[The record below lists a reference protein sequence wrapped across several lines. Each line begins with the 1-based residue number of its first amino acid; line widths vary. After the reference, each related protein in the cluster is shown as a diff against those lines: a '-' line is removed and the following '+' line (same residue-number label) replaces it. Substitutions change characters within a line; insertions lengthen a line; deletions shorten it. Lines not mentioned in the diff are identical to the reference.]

1 MNITVIKTKLRTF
14 YLTYKVYLNL
24 TFSLIMVAFLY
35 TIHKGDLKYIV
46 EVLKV
51 AQALIQ
57 VLAGMWDM
65 MSINKATIRYI
76 LAGILLGVLI
86 TGLYFTS
93 VRRGGNTNVHQPETS
108 KTSTITSKLPVTTKS
123 TLSVT
128 KKTTESE
135 PDLIVSNK
143 YVAKIDG
150 KLVEAP
156 IKNVSYKDKNST
168 TATVSTTIDV
178 TPLVKQMTPK
188 WEAGVGIGYVDND
201 VLPCMTLQRNYKHDK
216 AVEAVIQI
224 DTNGNFKGA
233 SLVHKWRF

>member
-1 MNITVIKTKLRTF
+1 M
-14 YLTYKVYLNL
+14 
-24 TFSLIMVAFLY
+24 
-35 TIHKGDLKYIV
+35 
-46 EVLKV
+46 
-51 AQALIQ
+51 
-57 VLAGMWDM
+57 M
-65 MSINKATIRYI
+65 MSINKTTIRYI
-76 LAGILLGVLI
+76 LAGILLIVLI
-86 TGLYFTS
+86 IGLYYTS
-93 VRRGGNTNVHQPETS
+93 VRRGGNTNVHQPETP
-108 KTSTITSKLPVTTKS
+108 KTTTSKLPVTTQS

-128 KKTTESE
+128 KKITESD

-224 DTNGNFKGA
+224 DTDGNFKGA

>member
-1 MNITVIKTKLRTF
+1 M
-14 YLTYKVYLNL
+14 
-24 TFSLIMVAFLY
+24 
-35 TIHKGDLKYIV
+35 
-46 EVLKV
+46 
-51 AQALIQ
+51 
-57 VLAGMWDM
+57 M
-65 MSINKATIRYI
+65 MSINKTTIRYI
-76 LAGILLGVLI
+76 LTGILLVVLI
-86 TGLYFTS
+86 IGLYFTS
-93 VRRGGNTNVHQPETS
+93 VRRGGNTNVHQPETP
-108 KTSTITSKLPVTTKS
+108 KTTTSQLPVTTQS

-128 KKTTESE
+128 KKVTESD

-156 IKNVSYKDKNST
+156 IKNVSYKDKNNT

-188 WEAGVGIGYVDND
+188 WEAGVGVGYINND

-224 DTNGNFKGA
+224 DTSGNFKGA

>member
-1 MNITVIKTKLRTF
+1 
-14 YLTYKVYLNL
+14 
-24 TFSLIMVAFLY
+24 
-35 TIHKGDLKYIV
+35 
-46 EVLKV
+46 
-51 AQALIQ
+51 
-57 VLAGMWDM
+57 M
-65 MSINKATIRYI
+65 MSINKTTIRYI
-76 LAGILLGVLI
+76 LAGILLVVLI
-86 TGLYFTS
+86 IGLYFTS
-93 VRRGGNTNVHQPETS
+93 VRRGENTNVHQPETP
-108 KTSTITSKLPVTTKS
+108 KITTSKHTVTTQS

-143 YVAKIDG
+143 YIAKIDG

-156 IKNVSYKDKNST
+156 MKNVSYKDKNNT
-168 TATVSTTIDV
+168 TTTTVSTTIDV

-188 WEAGVGIGYVDND
+188 WEVGVGIGYVDKD

-224 DTNGNFKGA
+224 DTDGNFKGA

>member
-1 MNITVIKTKLRTF
+1 
-14 YLTYKVYLNL
+14 
-24 TFSLIMVAFLY
+24 
-35 TIHKGDLKYIV
+35 
-46 EVLKV
+46 
-51 AQALIQ
+51 
-57 VLAGMWDM
+57 M
-65 MSINKATIRYI
+65 MDINKTTIRYI
-76 LAGILLGVLI
+76 LAGVLVIVLI
-86 TGLYFTS
+86 IGLYFTS
-93 VRRGGNTNVHQPETS
+93 VRRGENTNVHQPETP
-108 KTSTITSKLPVTTKS
+108 KITTSKPVVTTQS

-143 YVAKIDG
+143 YIAKIDG

-156 IKNVSYKDKNST
+156 MKNVSYKDKNNT

-188 WEAGVGIGYVDND
+188 WEAGVGIGYVDKD

-224 DTNGNFKGA
+224 DTDGNFKGA
-233 SLVHKWRF
+233 SVIHKWRF

>member
-1 MNITVIKTKLRTF
+1 
-14 YLTYKVYLNL
+14 
-24 TFSLIMVAFLY
+24 
-35 TIHKGDLKYIV
+35 
-46 EVLKV
+46 
-51 AQALIQ
+51 
-57 VLAGMWDM
+57 
-65 MSINKATIRYI
+65 MSINKTTIRYI
-76 LAGILLGVLI
+76 LAGILFGVLI
-86 TGLYFTS
+86 IGLYFTS
-93 VRRGGNTNVHQPETS
+93 VRRGGNTNVHQPETP
-108 KTSTITSKLPVTTKS
+108 KTTSKLPVTTQS

-128 KKTTESE
+128 KKITESE

-156 IKNVSYKDKNST
+156 MKNVSYKDKNST

-188 WEAGVGIGYVDND
+188 WEAGVGVGYVDKD

-224 DTNGNFKGA
+224 DTSGNFKGA

>member
-1 MNITVIKTKLRTF
+1 
-14 YLTYKVYLNL
+14 
-24 TFSLIMVAFLY
+24 
-35 TIHKGDLKYIV
+35 
-46 EVLKV
+46 
-51 AQALIQ
+51 
-57 VLAGMWDM
+57 M
-65 MSINKATIRYI
+65 MSINKTTIRYI
-76 LAGILLGVLI
+76 IAGILLIVLI
-86 TGLYFTS
+86 IGLYFTS
-93 VRRGGNTNVHQPETS
+93 VRRGENTNVHQPETP
-108 KTSTITSKLPVTTKS
+108 KITASKLPVTTQS

-156 IKNVSYKDKNST
+156 MKNVSYKDKNST
-168 TATVSTTIDV
+168 TTTVSTTIDV

-188 WEAGVGIGYVDND
+188 WEAGVGVGYVDND

-224 DTNGNFKGA
+224 DTSGNFKGA
-233 SLVHKWRF
+233 SLIHKWRF

>member
-1 MNITVIKTKLRTF
+1 MR
-14 YLTYKVYLNL
+14 Y
-24 TFSLIMVAFLY
+24 
-35 TIHKGDLKYIV
+35 D
-46 EVLKV
+46 
-51 AQALIQ
+51 
-57 VLAGMWDM
+57 
-65 MSINKATIRYI
+65 MSINKTTIRYI
-76 LAGILLGVLI
+76 LAGILLVGVLI
-86 TGLYFTS
+86 IGLYFTS
-93 VRRGGNTNVHQPETS
+93 VRRGENTNVHQPETP
-108 KTSTITSKLPVTTKS
+108 KTTSKLPVTTQS

-128 KKTTESE
+128 KKITESE

-156 IKNVSYKDKNST
+156 MKNVSYKDKNST

-188 WEAGVGIGYVDND
+188 WEAGVGVGYVDKD

-224 DTNGNFKGA
+224 DTSGNFKGA
-233 SLVHKWRF
+233 SLIHKWRF

>member
-1 MNITVIKTKLRTF
+1 MM
-14 YLTYKVYLNL
+14 
-24 TFSLIMVAFLY
+24 MV
-35 TIHKGDLKYIV
+35 
-46 EVLKV
+46 
-51 AQALIQ
+51 
-57 VLAGMWDM
+57 
-65 MSINKATIRYI
+65 SINKTTIRYI

-93 VRRGGNTNVHQPETS
+93 VRRDGNTNVHQSETP
-108 KTSTITSKLPVTTKS
+108 KTTTSKLPVTTQS

-128 KKTTESE
+128 KKTTESD

-156 IKNVSYKDKNST
+156 IKNVSYKDKNNT

-188 WEAGVGIGYVDND
+188 WEVGVGVGYIDKD

-224 DTNGNFKGA
+224 DTSGNFKGA

>member
-1 MNITVIKTKLRTF
+1 
-14 YLTYKVYLNL
+14 
-24 TFSLIMVAFLY
+24 
-35 TIHKGDLKYIV
+35 
-46 EVLKV
+46 
-51 AQALIQ
+51 
-57 VLAGMWDM
+57 
-65 MSINKATIRYI
+65 MSINKTTIRYI
-76 LAGILLGVLI
+76 LAGILLVVVVGVLI
-86 TGLYFTS
+86 IGLYFTS
-93 VRRGGNTNVHQPETS
+93 VRRGENTNVHQPETP
-108 KTSTITSKLPVTTKS
+108 KITTSKHTVTTQS

-156 IKNVSYKDKNST
+156 MKSDVSYKDKNNT
-168 TATVSTTIDV
+168 TTTTVSTTIDV
-178 TPLVKQMTPK
+178 TPLLKQMTPK
-188 WEAGVGIGYVDND
+188 WEAGVGVGYINND

-224 DTNGNFKGA
+224 DTSGNFKGA

>member
-1 MNITVIKTKLRTF
+1 
-14 YLTYKVYLNL
+14 
-24 TFSLIMVAFLY
+24 
-35 TIHKGDLKYIV
+35 
-46 EVLKV
+46 
-51 AQALIQ
+51 
-57 VLAGMWDM
+57 M
-65 MSINKATIRYI
+65 MSINKTTIRYI
-76 LAGILLGVLI
+76 LAGVLVIVLI
-86 TGLYFTS
+86 IGLYFTS
-93 VRRGGNTNVHQPETS
+93 VRRGENTNVHHSETP
-108 KTSTITSKLPVTTKS
+108 KTTSQLPVTTQS

-150 KLVEAP
+150 KIVEAP
-156 IKNVSYKDKNST
+156 IKDVSYKDKNST
-168 TATVSTTIDV
+168 TTTVSTTIDV

-224 DTNGNFKGA
+224 DTSGNLKGA

>member
-1 MNITVIKTKLRTF
+1 
-14 YLTYKVYLNL
+14 
-24 TFSLIMVAFLY
+24 
-35 TIHKGDLKYIV
+35 
-46 EVLKV
+46 
-51 AQALIQ
+51 
-57 VLAGMWDM
+57 M
-65 MSINKATIRYI
+65 MLSINKTTIRYI

-93 VRRGGNTNVHQPETS
+93 VRRGGNTNVHQPETP
-108 KTSTITSKLPVTTKS
+108 KTTSQLPVTTQS

-128 KKTTESE
+128 KKTTESD

-156 IKNVSYKDKNST
+156 MKPDVSYKDKNST

-188 WEAGVGIGYVDND
+188 WEAGVGVGYIDKD

-224 DTNGNFKGA
+224 DTDGNFKGA

>member
-1 MNITVIKTKLRTF
+1 MM
-14 YLTYKVYLNL
+14 
-24 TFSLIMVAFLY
+24 MV
-35 TIHKGDLKYIV
+35 
-46 EVLKV
+46 
-51 AQALIQ
+51 
-57 VLAGMWDM
+57 
-65 MSINKATIRYI
+65 SINKTTIRYI
-76 LAGILLGVLI
+76 LAGILLVGVLI

-93 VRRGGNTNVHQPETS
+93 VRRGENTNVHHSETP
-108 KTSTITSKLPVTTKS
+108 KTTTSKLPVTTQS

-128 KKTTESE
+128 KKTTESD

-156 IKNVSYKDKNST
+156 IKNVSYKDKNNT

-188 WEAGVGIGYVDND
+188 WEAGVGVGYIDKD

-224 DTNGNFKGA
+224 DTSGNFKGA

>member
-1 MNITVIKTKLRTF
+1 MI
-14 YLTYKVYLNL
+14 
-24 TFSLIMVAFLY
+24 
-35 TIHKGDLKYIV
+35 
-46 EVLKV
+46 
-51 AQALIQ
+51 
-57 VLAGMWDM
+57 
-65 MSINKATIRYI
+65 SINKTTIRYI
-76 LAGILLGVLI
+76 LAGFLLGVLI

-93 VRRGGNTNVHQPETS
+93 VRRGGNTNVHQPETP
-108 KTSTITSKLPVTTKS
+108 KTTSQLPVTTQS

-128 KKTTESE
+128 KKITESD
-135 PDLIVSNK
+135 PDLVVSNK

-156 IKNVSYKDKNST
+156 IKPDVSNTEGKNST

-178 TPLVKQMTPK
+178 TPLVNKMTPK
-188 WEAGVGIGYVDND
+188 WEAGVGVGYVDND

-224 DTNGNFKGA
+224 DTSGNFKGA

>member
-1 MNITVIKTKLRTF
+1 M
-14 YLTYKVYLNL
+14 
-24 TFSLIMVAFLY
+24 
-35 TIHKGDLKYIV
+35 
-46 EVLKV
+46 
-51 AQALIQ
+51 
-57 VLAGMWDM
+57 M
-65 MSINKATIRYI
+65 MSINKTTIRYI
-76 LAGILLGVLI
+76 LAGILLVGVLI

-93 VRRGGNTNVHQPETS
+93 VRRDGNTNVHQSETP
-108 KTSTITSKLPVTTKS
+108 KTTTSKLPVTTQS

-128 KKTTESE
+128 KKTTESD

-156 IKNVSYKDKNST
+156 IKNVSYKDKNNT

-188 WEAGVGIGYVDND
+188 WEVGVGVGYIDKD

-224 DTNGNFKGA
+224 DTSGNFKGA

>member
-1 MNITVIKTKLRTF
+1 
-14 YLTYKVYLNL
+14 
-24 TFSLIMVAFLY
+24 MV
-35 TIHKGDLKYIV
+35 
-46 EVLKV
+46 
-51 AQALIQ
+51 
-57 VLAGMWDM
+57 
-65 MSINKATIRYI
+65 SINKTTIRYI

-93 VRRGGNTNVHQPETS
+93 VRRDGNTNVHQSETP
-108 KTSTITSKLPVTTKS
+108 KTTTSKLPVTTQS

-128 KKTTESE
+128 KKTTESD

-156 IKNVSYKDKNST
+156 IKNVSYKDKNNT

-188 WEAGVGIGYVDND
+188 WEVGVGVGYIDKD

-224 DTNGNFKGA
+224 DTSGNFKGA

>member
-1 MNITVIKTKLRTF
+1 
-14 YLTYKVYLNL
+14 
-24 TFSLIMVAFLY
+24 
-35 TIHKGDLKYIV
+35 
-46 EVLKV
+46 
-51 AQALIQ
+51 
-57 VLAGMWDM
+57 
-65 MSINKATIRYI
+65 MSINKTTIRYI
-76 LAGILLGVLI
+76 LAGILLGVLV

-93 VRRGGNTNVHQPETS
+93 VRRGENTNVHQPETS
-108 KTSTITSKLPVTTKS
+108 KTTTSKLPVTTQS

-156 IKNVSYKDKNST
+156 MKPDVSYKDKNSITAGSGT

-178 TPLVKQMTPK
+178 TPLVKQMTPR
-188 WEAGVGIGYVDND
+188 WEAGVGIGYVDKD

-224 DTNGNFKGA
+224 DTDGNFKGA
-233 SLVHKWRF
+233 SLIHKWRF

>member
-1 MNITVIKTKLRTF
+1 MI
-14 YLTYKVYLNL
+14 
-24 TFSLIMVAFLY
+24 
-35 TIHKGDLKYIV
+35 
-46 EVLKV
+46 
-51 AQALIQ
+51 
-57 VLAGMWDM
+57 
-65 MSINKATIRYI
+65 SINKTTTRYI
-76 LAGILLGVLI
+76 LAGILLVVLI
-86 TGLYFTS
+86 IGLYYTS
-93 VRRGGNTNVHQPETS
+93 VRRGENTDVHQQETP
-108 KTSTITSKLPVTTKS
+108 KITTSNHTVTTES

-150 KLVEAP
+150 KLVEVP
-156 IKNVSYKDKNST
+156 MKPDVSYKDKKKNNNT
-168 TATVSTTIDV
+168 TTTTTTVSTTIDV

-188 WEAGVGIGYVDND
+188 WEVGVGVGYVDKD

-224 DTNGNFKGA
+224 DTDGNFKGA

>member
-1 MNITVIKTKLRTF
+1 
-14 YLTYKVYLNL
+14 
-24 TFSLIMVAFLY
+24 
-35 TIHKGDLKYIV
+35 
-46 EVLKV
+46 
-51 AQALIQ
+51 
-57 VLAGMWDM
+57 
-65 MSINKATIRYI
+65 MSINKTTIRYI

-86 TGLYFTS
+86 IGLYFTS
-93 VRRGGNTNVHQPETS
+93 VRRGENTNVHQPETP
-108 KTSTITSKLPVTTKS
+108 KITTSKPTVTTQS

-156 IKNVSYKDKNST
+156 MKDVSYKDKNST
-168 TATVSTTIDV
+168 TTTVSTTIDV

-188 WEAGVGIGYVDND
+188 WEVGVGVGYVKGSRASSND

-216 AVEAVIQI
+216 AVEAIIQI
-224 DTNGNFKGA
+224 DTSGNFKGA

>member
-1 MNITVIKTKLRTF
+1 
-14 YLTYKVYLNL
+14 
-24 TFSLIMVAFLY
+24 
-35 TIHKGDLKYIV
+35 
-46 EVLKV
+46 
-51 AQALIQ
+51 
-57 VLAGMWDM
+57 M
-65 MSINKATIRYI
+65 MSINKTTIRYI
-76 LAGILLGVLI
+76 LAGILLVVLI
-86 TGLYFTS
+86 IGLYFTS
-93 VRRGGNTNVHQPETS
+93 VRRGENTNVHQPETP
-108 KTSTITSKLPVTTKS
+108 KITTSKLPVTTQS

-156 IKNVSYKDKNST
+156 MKNVSYKDKNST
-168 TATVSTTIDV
+168 TTTVSTTIDV

-188 WEAGVGIGYVDND
+188 WEAGVGVGYVDND

-216 AVEAVIQI
+216 AIEAVIQI
-224 DTNGNFKGA
+224 DTSGNFKGA

>member
-1 MNITVIKTKLRTF
+1 
-14 YLTYKVYLNL
+14 
-24 TFSLIMVAFLY
+24 
-35 TIHKGDLKYIV
+35 
-46 EVLKV
+46 
-51 AQALIQ
+51 
-57 VLAGMWDM
+57 M
-65 MSINKATIRYI
+65 MDINKTTIRYI
-76 LAGILLGVLI
+76 LAGVLVIVLI
-86 TGLYFTS
+86 IGLYFTS
-93 VRRGGNTNVHQPETS
+93 VRRGENTNVHQPETP
-108 KTSTITSKLPVTTKS
+108 KITTSKLPVTTQS

-143 YVAKIDG
+143 YIAKIDG

-156 IKNVSYKDKNST
+156 MKNVSYKDKNST
-168 TATVSTTIDV
+168 TTTVSTTIDV

-188 WEAGVGIGYVDND
+188 WEAGVGIGYIDKD

-224 DTNGNFKGA
+224 DTDGNFKGA

>member
-1 MNITVIKTKLRTF
+1 
-14 YLTYKVYLNL
+14 
-24 TFSLIMVAFLY
+24 
-35 TIHKGDLKYIV
+35 
-46 EVLKV
+46 
-51 AQALIQ
+51 
-57 VLAGMWDM
+57 M
-65 MSINKATIRYI
+65 MSINKTTIRYI

-86 TGLYFTS
+86 TGLYFAS
-93 VRRGGNTNVHQPETS
+93 VRRGGNTNVHQPETP
-108 KTSTITSKLPVTTKS
+108 KITTSKPTVTTKS

-128 KKTTESE
+128 PKSTKSE

-156 IKNVSYKDKNST
+156 IIKDVSNT
-168 TATVSTTIDV
+168 EGNTAHVSTTIDV
-178 TPLVKQMTPK
+178 TPLVNKMTPK
-188 WEAGVGIGYVDND
+188 WEAGVGVGYVDND

-224 DTNGNFKGA
+224 DTSGNFKGA

>member
-1 MNITVIKTKLRTF
+1 
-14 YLTYKVYLNL
+14 
-24 TFSLIMVAFLY
+24 
-35 TIHKGDLKYIV
+35 
-46 EVLKV
+46 
-51 AQALIQ
+51 
-57 VLAGMWDM
+57 
-65 MSINKATIRYI
+65 MSINKTTIRYI
-76 LAGILLGVLI
+76 LAGILLVVSVLI
-86 TGLYFTS
+86 IGLYFTS
-93 VRRGGNTNVHQPETS
+93 VRRGENTNVHQPETP
-108 KTSTITSKLPVTTKS
+108 KITTSKLPVTTQS

-156 IKNVSYKDKNST
+156 MKDVSYKDKNST
-168 TATVSTTIDV
+168 TTTVSTTIDV

-188 WEAGVGIGYVDND
+188 WEAGVGVGYVNKD

-224 DTNGNFKGA
+224 DTSGNFKGA
-233 SLVHKWRF
+233 SLIHKWRF

>member
-1 MNITVIKTKLRTF
+1 
-14 YLTYKVYLNL
+14 
-24 TFSLIMVAFLY
+24 
-35 TIHKGDLKYIV
+35 
-46 EVLKV
+46 
-51 AQALIQ
+51 
-57 VLAGMWDM
+57 M
-65 MSINKATIRYI
+65 MSINKTTIRYI
-76 LAGILLGVLI
+76 LAGILLVVVGVLI
-86 TGLYFTS
+86 IGLYFTS
-93 VRRGGNTNVHQPETS
+93 VRRGENTNVHQPETP
-108 KTSTITSKLPVTTKS
+108 KITTSKLPVTTQS

-156 IKNVSYKDKNST
+156 MKNVSYKDKNSIT
-168 TATVSTTIDV
+168 TTVSTTIDV

-224 DTNGNFKGA
+224 DTSGNFKGA

>member
-1 MNITVIKTKLRTF
+1 MM
-14 YLTYKVYLNL
+14 
-24 TFSLIMVAFLY
+24 MV
-35 TIHKGDLKYIV
+35 
-46 EVLKV
+46 
-51 AQALIQ
+51 
-57 VLAGMWDM
+57 
-65 MSINKATIRYI
+65 SINKTTIRYI

-93 VRRGGNTNVHQPETS
+93 VRRGGNTNVHQSETP
-108 KTSTITSKLPVTTKS
+108 KTTTSKLPVTTQS

-128 KKTTESE
+128 KKTTESD

-156 IKNVSYKDKNST
+156 IKNVSYKDKNNT

-188 WEAGVGIGYVDND
+188 WEAGVGVGYIDKD

-224 DTNGNFKGA
+224 DTSGNFKGA